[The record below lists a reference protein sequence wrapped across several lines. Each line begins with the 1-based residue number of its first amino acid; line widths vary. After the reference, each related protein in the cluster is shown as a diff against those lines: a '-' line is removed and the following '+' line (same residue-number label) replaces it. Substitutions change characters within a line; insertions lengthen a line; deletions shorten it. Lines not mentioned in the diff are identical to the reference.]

1 MLSIAL
7 YILAAL
13 FLLVGVSAQT
23 TFDPNGADGALVAS
37 GFGFGFMF
45 LALGRMHSVLKD
57 IRENMGRG

>member
-13 FLLVGVSAQT
+13 FLLVGVSAKT
-23 TFDPNGADGALVAS
+23 TFDPNGADGALVAA

-45 LALGRMHSVLKD
+45 LALERMHSV
-57 IRENMGRG
+57 